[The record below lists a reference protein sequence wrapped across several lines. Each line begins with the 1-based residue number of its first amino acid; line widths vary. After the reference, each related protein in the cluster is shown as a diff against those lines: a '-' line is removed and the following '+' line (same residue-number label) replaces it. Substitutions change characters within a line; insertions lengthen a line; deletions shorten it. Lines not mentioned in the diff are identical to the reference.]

1 VKSFGVERLEA
12 RDLADKSGRV
22 VVSGR
27 EDASGL
33 LVDVRERDVGE
44 ALRDHPSADGN
55 ERFNPVADGEQFDQA
70 VPGVHVDACGGSVF
84 DRACWSRRRDLGRS
98 RRRGQRVGATHLE
111 RLVAFAFAVVLGRA
125 FQEPADEAIL
135 VDDLGG
141 GVAER
146 AGERFERREPDARG
160 RPRDGKRAQLDAL
173 PVDMSDLRAVE
184 LRAFVEAGRVDLADR
199 V

>member
-1 VKSFGVERLEA
+1 
-12 RDLADKSGRV
+12 
-22 VVSGR
+22 
-27 EDASGL
+27 
-33 LVDVRERDVGE
+33 
-44 ALRDHPSADGN
+44 
-55 ERFNPVADGEQFDQA
+55 
-70 VPGVHVDACGGSVF
+70 
-84 DRACWSRRRDLGRS
+84 
-98 RRRGQRVGATHLE
+98 VGATHLE

-146 AGERFERREPDARG
+146 AGERFERPEPDARG
-160 RPRDGKRAQLDAL
+160 RPRDGKRAQRDAL

-184 LRAFVEAGRVDLADR
+184 LRAFVEAGRVDLTDR